1 MPQKCST
8 DALCFRLTKMSPKD
22 AIWNNVQKP
31 SLQTFNLSWR
41 EEDLKNCAY
50 LWKNLASPPD
60 YGVSIC

>member
-1 MPQKCST
+1 MM
-8 DALCFRLTKMSPKD
+8 LCAFAVLKMLESCTKAKLTK
-22 AIWNNVQKP
+22 
-31 SLQTFNLSWR
+31 TFNFSWR